1 MKTNFLMPAYK
12 SRSLAAACL
21 TCVNLSFEQVPGG
34 QPEQGF
40 YFVPFGYTQAYT
52 IGEGPIRGAVSG
64 FGYGW
69 VVSGSGLYRVTTY
82 GTATLVG
89 TVPGSGRVS
98 MAVNDTQVVVAHS
111 AGWHIVTASSLAY
124 ASVTDAPTTAQ
135 VVYYESRFFFPNN
148 NGTYGWSEL
157 ANGSA
162 LDALSFNSAEAQP
175 DPAVALLADH
185 RELLIF
191 GEVTTEW
198 AQSNGDLDT
207 VVTRTSMA
215 EYGLLA
221 KYSPAKS
228 DNTVFWLGQ
237 NDSGGARV
245 YMAQGY
251 SPVGV
256 SDLALE
262 AEFENYGFAA
272 MSQAWGVCFQYE
284 GHTYY
289 MLTVPGYSTWAFDS
303 ATRRWARWAYR
314 NTETGELER
323 MRFNAYY
330 FLNGSHYFGDYETGQ
345 VFQINSGVYTQN
357 GDPLYWERAFF
368 TLDAENKR
376 IRFDAGELIAQMGV
390 GLDGGTFGDIPSLGA
405 DPKCY
410 LSWSDDGGYT
420 WSGHRPMSMGK
431 IGERKNR
438 ARTKRMGMSRR
449 RVFRLSGSE
458 PVKTA
463 ILGFNLDAEPMTK

>member
-1 MKTNFLMPAYK
+1 MKTNFLLPAYK
-12 SRSLAAACL
+12 SRSLPAACL

-40 YFVPFGYTQAYT
+40 YFVPFGYTEAYT
-52 IGEGPIRGAVSG
+52 VGTGPIRGAVTG

-69 VVSGSGLYRVTTY
+69 VVSGAQLFRVASG
-82 GTATLVG
+82 GTSTLVG
-89 TVPGSGRVS
+89 AVPGSGRVS
-98 MAVNDTQVVVAHS
+98 LSINDTQVLVAHS
-111 AGWHIVTASSLAY
+111 AGWHIVTASSLVY
-124 ASVTDAPTTAQ
+124 AAVVDAPTTAQ
-135 VVYYESRFFFPNN
+135 APYYESRFFFPNT

-157 ANGSA
+157 SNGAA

-175 DPAVALLADH
+175 DPVVALLADH

-228 DNTVFWLGQ
+228 DNTVFWLGR

-256 SDLALE
+256 SDFALE
-262 AEFENYGFAA
+262 TEFETYGFKA
-272 MSQAWGVCFQYE
+272 MASAWGVCFQYE

-289 MLTVPGYSTWAFDS
+289 MLTIPDKATWAFDA
-303 ATRRWARWAYR
+303 ATKRWARWAYR
-314 NTETGELER
+314 NTSTGDLER

-330 FLNGSHYFGDYETGQ
+330 FLAGVHHFGDYETGQ
-345 VFQINSGVYTQN
+345 VFQISSSVYTHD

-368 TLDAENKR
+368 TVDAENKR
-376 IRFDAGELIAQMGV
+376 VRFDSGELIAEMGV
-390 GLDGGTFGDIPSLGA
+390 GLDGGTFGAIPSPGA

-410 LSWSDDGGYT
+410 LDWSDDGGNV
-420 WSGHRPMSMGK
+420 WRGQRPLTLGK
-431 IGERKNR
+431 VGERNQR
-438 ARTKRMGMSRR
+438 ARVKRMGMARR
-449 RVFRLSGSE
+449 RVFKLYGSE

-463 ILGFNLDAEPMTK
+463 LLGFNLEAEPMTK